1 MINRFRNWVLDVV
14 GAYDEDYVSEDFPVE
29 KRISQKK
36 LREIKKESKSEK
48 IELNEVSTKEI
59 KSREILD
66 DYEIDNVM
74 MKLNPELPEPKEYKI
89 NKVYTEQEK
98 LLYHFRFINYTEES
112 FAQLRNSLKNGL
124 SLPDK
129 FERFVEYLHFKNGRI
144 YFKNLPVLRPQ
155 EIQKIC
161 RDCYFDPTKPF
172 SPDKIYHLISNQ
184 GANLSRS
191 KVRNAV
197 QSIEEYQLRRELRR
211 PKKVEANFFISHS
224 NSIVCDMFFINKWKF
239 FNCCEAFSGYIKTYY
254 VSKGTAT
261 LIKDCVID
269 FIKEIGK
276 YNHTISKVLCD
287 QGGENQKIKEIP
299 NIQVIFMKVAQPMH
313 LAEFMNHLVCSR
325 LKLYL
330 DLDFDPSEILEYVLQ
345 GLNTRK
351 RKRRNH
357 FTPIELLEM
366 DKQSQKRISANIV
379 YKTPQEHYNLKKIYQ
394 GSYVRILE
402 LSRKD
407 QLHRP
412 MSYKGYNRKWSE
424 EVYRVSRIK
433 RVAGTLNVFK
443 YIILK
448 KEYFRNEVLLIPK
461 FLDKKIPDD
470 IMKKPFSYPLEDDDD
485 SSGIYIPSDED
496 FDDI

>member
-1 MINRFRNWVLDVV
+1 
-14 GAYDEDYVSEDFPVE
+14 
-29 KRISQKK
+29 
-36 LREIKKESKSEK
+36 
-48 IELNEVSTKEI
+48 
-59 KSREILD
+59 
-66 DYEIDNVM
+66 
-74 MKLNPELPEPKEYKI
+74 
-89 NKVYTEQEK
+89 
-98 LLYHFRFINYTEES
+98 
-112 FAQLRNSLKNGL
+112 
-124 SLPDK
+124 
-129 FERFVEYLHFKNGRI
+129 
-144 YFKNLPVLRPQ
+144 
-155 EIQKIC
+155 
-161 RDCYFDPTKPF
+161 
-172 SPDKIYHLISNQ
+172 
-184 GANLSRS
+184 
-191 KVRNAV
+191 
-197 QSIEEYQLRRELRR
+197 LRRELRL

-287 QGGENQKIKEIP
+287 QGGENQKIEEIP

-496 FDDI
+496 YDD